1 MNILSKKIKDI
12 IYQTNGMIL
21 LSIFD
26 SIIRNRN
33 DVRIIILGN
42 AVEGI
47 EYSPLFSFFGLS
59 LPYRK

>member
-1 MNILSKKIKDI
+1 M
-12 IYQTNGMIL
+12 NGMIL

-33 DVRIIILGN
+33 DVLIIILGN

-47 EYSPLFSFFGLS
+47 EYSPLFSFFELS
-59 LPYRK
+59 LPYRKWYKTF